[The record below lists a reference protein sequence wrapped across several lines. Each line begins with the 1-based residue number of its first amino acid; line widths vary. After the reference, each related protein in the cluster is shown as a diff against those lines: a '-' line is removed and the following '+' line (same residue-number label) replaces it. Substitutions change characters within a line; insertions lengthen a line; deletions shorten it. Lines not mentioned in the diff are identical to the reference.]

1 MYLFFLPLGFIAYPA
16 ILALAYKIAW
26 DFFEE
31 ESFLNAIIFSIIP
44 VIVFFVGFYVLKKIK
59 SL

>member
-1 MYLFFLPLGFIAYPA
+1 LFISYPA

-26 DFFEE
+26 DFFDENAYVLA
-31 ESFLNAIIFSIIP
+31 FLISIVPIGIFLIGL
-44 VIVFFVGFYVLKKIK
+44 VVLKKIK